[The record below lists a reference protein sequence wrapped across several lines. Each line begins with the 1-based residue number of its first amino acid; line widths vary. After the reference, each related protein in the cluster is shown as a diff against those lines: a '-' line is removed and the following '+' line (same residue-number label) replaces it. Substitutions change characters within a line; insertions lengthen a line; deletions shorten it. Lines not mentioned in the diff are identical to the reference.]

1 MGFFTILSIISLLP
15 WIFFNRFARGFDRCI
30 SKRGPMPYDINSNV
44 VERPHILNK
53 MLGLTYELRLTYKAT
68 KTTIFINT
76 QVNVIRGLQIL

>member
-15 WIFFNRFARGFDRCI
+15 FARGFDRCI

-44 VERPHILNK
+44 VERPHVLNK

>member
-1 MGFFTILSIISLLP
+1 
-15 WIFFNRFARGFDRCI
+15 
-30 SKRGPMPYDINSNV
+30 MPYNINSNV
-44 VERPHILNK
+44 VERPHVLNK